1 MDRIEWHWCVAM
13 ATPGSFTIRFAPWP
27 PICRHPDPVQ
37 ACRACGC
44 WQYDACVDE
53 ESEEPC
59 HWEEPDLCSACARRG
74 ADRQTPAGVREPSAR
89 AQRDQPRLRCGA
101 RWIS

>member
-1 MDRIEWHWCVAM
+1 MDRIEWHWCMAM

-27 PICRHPDPVQ
+27 PTCRHPDPVQ

-59 HWEEPDLCSACARRG
+59 HWEEPNLRAARRG
-74 ADRQTPAGVREPSAR
+74 SAGVREPSAR